1 MNDFN
6 DRVIA
11 EFRANHGRVVGPFA
25 GAPMLLLHTTGARSG
40 AERVSPMMYR
50 EDGERM
56 LVFASYAGADE
67 HPAWFHNLVAQP
79 LVSAEVGDETLE
91 LLATPLEG
99 EERDRHYAAQAA
111 EYSGFARYQ
120 EQTSR
125 VIPVVALTRR

>member
-11 EFRANHGRVVGPFA
+11 EFRANHGRVGGPFE

-50 EDGERM
+50 GDGERM

-99 EERDRHYAAQAA
+99 AERDRLYAAQAA

>member
-11 EFRANHGRVVGPFA
+11 EFRANHGRVGGPFA

-111 EYSGFARYQ
+111 EYPGFARYQ